1 MTPEGKEPLEQ
12 ANGATGDHQ
21 ALVDESQARRLSQSL
36 ERGLKLLLA
45 FSEGSQ
51 LFGVAELSDL
61 VGFSRPTTHRYAITL
76 VELGYLE
83 QGAKRKYRLAPHAA
97 DPGTKIIRELRYA
110 LPADGALRNLRT
122 ETGHTV
128 SMGVLDGARV
138 LYVHRFFGHR
148 RGQHV
153 VDLGL
158 RVGASIPAYCTA
170 LGKAMLANLAEDER
184 RELVSMIHLVPEGP
198 NSILEHYTLL
208 AELAKMDPRAP
219 LVSDEEFVAGARS
232 IAISLARRGDARPLA
247 IDVTV
252 PSAAYTAE
260 QLLQE
265 IGPKLI
271 RTAELLAQPPSK

>member
-1 MTPEGKEPLEQ
+1 VGTDDKAPPER
-12 ANGATGDHQ
+12 ANDATGQHH
-21 ALVDESQARRLSQSL
+21 APGEESQTARRSQSL

-51 LFGVAELSDL
+51 LFGVAEMSDL

-110 LPADGALRNLRT
+110 LPADEALRDLRT

-138 LYVHRFFGHR
+138 LYVYRFFGHR
-148 RGQHV
+148 RGQHAI
-153 VDLGL
+153 DLGL
-158 RVGASIPAYCTA
+158 RVGAGIPAYCTA
-170 LGKAMLANLAEDER
+170 LGKAMLASLAEDER

-208 AELAKMDPRAP
+208 AELAKIDPRAP

-232 IAISLARRGDARPLA
+232 IAISIDRNNDARPIA

-252 PSAAYTAE
+252 PSSAYTAE
-260 QLLQE
+260 QLVQE
-265 IGPKLI
+265 VGPKLI
-271 RTAELLAQPPSK
+271 RTAETIVLPPSK